1 MNAEKINASS
11 SLALFPEQFD
21 CSSITKD
28 EVLQAQQA
36 WGNAIISIG
45 EVYLNNGD
53 YQKIAS
59 EAVDRLYGYQQ
70 GKVLFKPSRAAEQ
83 QFRETAQQ
91 AKSYFVT
98 GVVEEDRGFAIQPW
112 KKIHFEN
119 HEILLMPHFAVAM
132 GNYFLIDANTHEEVK
147 AEYTFGYCKDKEDK
161 LRIHLHHS
169 SFPYV
174 PSL

>member
-1 MNAEKINASS
+1 MTTTKFTSSNLLTLAFEQAASS
-11 SLALFPEQFD
+11 P
-21 CSSITKD
+21 ITEE

-45 EVYLNNGD
+45 KVYLNNGD

-119 HEILLMPHFAVAM
+119 YEILLMPHFSVAM
-132 GNYFLIDANTHEEVK
+132 GNYFLIDANTNEEVK

-174 PSL
+174 PQT